1 MRRDPSVL
9 FNCLYFIVNRII
21 FFELI
26 PLFLFYS
33 SSLDGAMTEIVE
45 VRIFELLLLMHSF
58 QTNLKT
64 VLTFF

>member
-9 FNCLYFIVNRII
+9 FNCLYFIVNIEL

-58 QTNLKT
+58 QTNLTT